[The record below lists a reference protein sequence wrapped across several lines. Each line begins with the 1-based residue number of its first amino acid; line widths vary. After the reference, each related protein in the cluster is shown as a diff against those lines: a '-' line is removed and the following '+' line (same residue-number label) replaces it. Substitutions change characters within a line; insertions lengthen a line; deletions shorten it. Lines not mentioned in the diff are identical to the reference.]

1 MIINNGAKLAKDNKI
16 VKNYLQTYANR
27 NNI

>member
-16 VKNYLQTYANR
+16 VKKYLQTYANR
-27 NNI
+27 TNI